1 MTKRMPRR
9 ESQKDPA
16 VRPSAP
22 TSTDQVYKIRLL
34 REALEQMVGH
44 PLEALTLSYADNGS
58 PRLRAKFAVTRL
70 DAYSPAPPR
79 SGRSRS
85 PGRPP
90 SSAGS
95 RTEGSPPPTPAVGPS
110 GSSTSS
116 SSPPRRRSTR
126 TTLEGGLPGLG
137 AGTAGAVEV
146 AAGEEAPGSVT
157 ENPTRSLSWRRPGS
171 GQTRLRRWFKE
182 SGSSAAD
189 ACSGTPRSLG
199 DPLSV

>member
-1 MTKRMPRR
+1 MRV
-9 ESQKDPA
+9 QKIQLSDL
-16 VRPSAP
+16 SA
-22 TSTDQVYKIRLL
+22 DQAYKIRLIQ
-34 REALEQMVGH
+34 EALEQLVGH
-44 PLEALTLSYADNGS
+44 RVEAITVSYAADGS
-58 PRLRAKFAVTRL
+58 PRLRAKFSGTRR
-70 DAYSPAPPR
+70 DVYSPAPPR
-79 SGRSRS
+79 SETSRS

-126 TTLEGGLPGLG
+126 TTLESGLPGLG

-146 AAGEEAPGSVT
+146 AAGEEAPSSVT
-157 ENPTRSLSWRRPGS
+157 ENPTRSL
-171 GQTRLRRWFKE
+171 
-182 SGSSAAD
+182 
-189 ACSGTPRSLG
+189 G

>member
-70 DAYSPAPPR
+70 DASSPAPPR

-116 SSPPRRRSTR
+116 PPPPRRRSTR

-146 AAGEEAPGSVT
+146 AAGDEAPSSVT
-157 ENPTRSLSWRRPGS
+157 ENPTRSSWTF
-171 GQTRLRRWFKE
+171 GQPQLE
-182 SGSSAAD
+182 SVA
-189 ACSGTPRSLG
+189 LH
-199 DPLSV
+199 